1 MAIKKDKVFIF
12 DTSLRDGEQSPGASM
27 TISQKIQFAT
37 QLQALNVDI
46 IEAGFPISSS
56 AQFQAVEEVSKQ
68 IVSSKVAA
76 LCRAVK
82 GDVEAA
88 IKALRKAKH
97 PRIHTFIATSDIHL
111 KYKLG
116 KTRSEAIKMAVQ
128 AVKQAKKF
136 TSDVE
141 FSAEDA
147 VRSDIDFLKE
157 ITEAVIEAGATTVNL
172 PDTVGYSV
180 PPEYAE
186 IFRYIKNCQ
195 GGDNVVFSVHCH
207 NDLGLAVANSLAA
220 VSVGARQVECA
231 VNGIGER
238 AGNASL
244 EEVVMAIHT
253 RKDFYKLQTNI
264 NIKEIYKT
272 SKLLT
277 NITGMMVQSNK
288 AIVGKNAF
296 SHEAGIHQHG
306 MLKNKK
312 TYEIISPESIGRKD
326 SSLVLGRHS
335 GKHGLAA
342 SIKKMGISLSKGK
355 LDQVYN
361 RFVEIA
367 DKKKQIFEE
376 DMIAILNETLDIEK
390 DFFKFISV
398 TATSSSE
405 YEALASIKLK
415 LNETIFTEVA
425 AGDGPIDAIYSAVN
439 RIIFNDPYVKQQ
451 IKLKLSKKSFSLIS
465 YGINSITEGNDAM
478 GGVKVLLKDKKDKEY
493 SGHGYSTDIIVASAK
508 AYITAINSYIR
519 RNTIK

>member
-1 MAIKKDKVFIF
+1 MVTKRDKVFIF

-37 QLQALNVDI
+37 QLQSLNVDI

-56 AQFQAVEEVSKQ
+56 AQFQAVEEISKR

-82 GDVEAA
+82 GDVESA
-88 IKALRKAKH
+88 IKALKKAKH

-116 KTRSEAIKMAVQ
+116 KTRSEALKMAVD

-147 VRSDIDFLKE
+147 ARSDLNFLKE

-172 PDTVGYSV
+172 PDTVGYTV
-180 PPEYAE
+180 PQEYAE
-186 IFRYIKNCQ
+186 MISYVKNCQ
-195 GGDNVVFSVHCH
+195 GGEQVVFSVHCH
-207 NDLGLAVANSLAA
+207 DDLGLAVANSLEA
-220 VSVGARQVECA
+220 VLAGARQVECA

-244 EEVVMAIHT
+244 EEIVMAIHT
-253 RKDFYKLQTNI
+253 RRDFYKLKTDI
-264 NIKEIYKT
+264 NTKEIYKT

-277 NITGMMVQSNK
+277 NITGMMVQPNK

-312 TYEIISPESIGRKD
+312 TYEIIRPESIGRKD

-335 GKHGLAA
+335 GKHGLSAF
-342 SIKKMGISLSKGK
+342 IKKMGIFLPPQE
-355 LDQVYN
+355 LDKVYN
-361 RFVEIA
+361 RFTEIA

-376 DMIAILNETLDIEK
+376 DIIAILNETLEMEK
-390 DFFKFISV
+390 DFFKLISAM
-398 TATSSSE
+398 TTSSSE
-405 YEALASIKLK
+405 SGGMASVKLKLDKFVLTEVADGDGPVDAIYSAINKIVFNHPHVKQHIKLK
-415 LNETIFTEVA
+415 LNE
-425 AGDGPIDAIYSAVN
+425 
-439 RIIFNDPYVKQQ
+439 
-451 IKLKLSKKSFSLIS
+451 KSFSLLN
-465 YGINSITEGNDAM
+465 YEINSITEGNDAM

-493 SGHGYSTDIIVASAK
+493 PGHGYSTDIIIASAK
-508 AYITAINSYIR
+508 AYISAINSYIR
-519 RNTIK
+519 INTSK